1 MAYSQYMVAEKDS
14 AESEM
19 KSSNVGAYRGVC
31 SKQREDLVS
40 FLKIGIPAKGGIA
53 QWPALSTPLSKYI
66 LCTYMYTIT
75 KVKAIDKTRFETVK
89 VRIHYTLQ
97 PTVQPA
103 VQLVVK
109 WLYEF
114 NMFDHSYMVFTP
126 CKPAH

>member
-1 MAYSQYMVAEKDS
+1 MQQAE
-14 AESEM
+14 
-19 KSSNVGAYRGVC
+19 RRLGVIFKNWNP
-31 SKQREDLVS
+31 S
-40 FLKIGIPAKGGIA
+40 KGGGSIT
-53 QWPALSTPLSKYI
+53 QRPALNTPLSKYI
-66 LCTYMYTIT
+66 LCTYMYTIK
-75 KVKAIDKTRFETVK
+75 KVKAVDKARFETVK
-89 VRIHYTLQ
+89 VRIHFTLQ